1 MAVVLAICPQKSLAE
16 GFTGADFLQQSSQE
30 QWGYVST
37 QLVMASS
44 IAARIKP
51 SLAACIG
58 QVFFDGSG
66 LSDQGFDTVL
76 ARIEEFATYH
86 PSSVIV
92 VVIESQC
99 EQFN

>member
-1 MAVVLAICPQKSLAE
+1 MAVTLATCPQKSLAE
-16 GFTGADFLQQSSQE
+16 GFTGAEFLQQSTQE
-30 QWGYVST
+30 QRGYVST

-51 SLAACIG
+51 SLAECIG
-58 QVFFDGSG
+58 RVFFDGSG
-66 LSDQGFDTVL
+66 LSDQGFDMVL
-76 ARIEEFATYH
+76 ARIEEFKAYH

-99 EQFN
+99 EPFN